1 MIWSAGSRV
10 FLYRGAT
17 DMRRSFDRLAAMVEQ
32 HLAEDPL
39 SGALFVFVNRRRD
52 RLKILVFEGDGYALY
67 YKRLEAGTYRIPEAP
82 GDRAILKRADLS
94 MLLEGIVP
102 LKLDRRYQRP
112 EPLAEKNPEI
122 L

>member
-67 YKRLEAGTYRIPEAP
+67 YKRLEAGTFRIPEAP
-82 GDRAILKRADLS
+82 GDRAILKRADLA

-102 LKLDRRYQRP
+102 LKLDHRYQRQ
-112 EPLAEKNPEI
+112 EPA
-122 L
+122 

>member
-1 MIWSAGSRV
+1 MFRLNPAGRV

-17 DMRRSFDRLAAMVEQ
+17 DLRRSFDRLAAMVQ
-32 HLAEDPL
+32 TLLAEDPL

-67 YKRLEAGTYRIPEAP
+67 YKRLEAGTYRLPAGP
-82 GDRAILKRADLS
+82 GDRAVLSRAELA

-102 LKLDRRYQRP
+102 LRLDRRYGRVGGP
-112 EPLAEKNPEI
+112 
-122 L
+122 